1 MADEHRAR
9 GRRAADE
16 GAVDRP
22 RAAPAL
28 PGPGGPLAAGP
39 PSGGHVHGGPPHG
52 GHAHGGPSHG
62 RAAPR
67 SYTAPEMDAPR
78 APDDPRPAR
87 AEPPLPSGRDSRFDH
102 LHAEAKA
109 AIGYSANTIRA
120 IRERYRE
127 LYLEELG
134 RWHALRDELERL
146 ERRSRR
152 RPSSPSS
159 PSGPVDPAIAAEAG
173 ADDARLRELRR
184 EDALVTSSLGVHQ
197 QELAKL
203 EIAHQALE
211 RTWIFLERG
220 DASLIGDLG
229 GAAAPEDVRM
239 QIVEAQEAERSRLAQ
254 EIHDGP
260 AQALANA
267 IFQVEYIDRI
277 LGTDERLAR
286 AELHFLRE
294 LLRRELS
301 DVRSFISQLRPPLLE
316 ARGLNGALEEAAE
329 QFSTLA
335 GVPVERRLDASP
347 ERLADAE
354 QTVVLRVVQEALQ
367 NVRKHAEAST
377 VVLTTRA
384 TETAWTVEV
393 HDDGRGFDVATVA
406 ARGRRNFGL
415 QFMRERA
422 ELIGAQLEIRSR
434 PGAGTIVS
442 LTIPMGGGKDR

>member
-1 MADEHRAR
+1 MADVRRAR
-9 GRRAADE
+9 GRRAPDE
-16 GAVDRP
+16 GAPAVDRSL
-22 RAAPAL
+22 AASIP
-28 PGPGGPLAAGP
+28 PGPDRP
-39 PSGGHVHGGPPHG
+39 PPGHPTP
-52 GHAHGGPSHG
+52 GHAE
-62 RAAPR
+62 PR

-78 APDDPRPAR
+78 APDDPRPAN
-87 AEPPLPSGRDSRFDH
+87 AEPSLPSGRDSRFDH

-109 AIGYSANTIRA
+109 ALGYSANTIRA

-134 RWHALRDELERL
+134 RWHTLRDELERL
-146 ERRSRR
+146 ERRSRP
-152 RPSSPSS
+152 RPSSPS
-159 PSGPVDPAIAAEAG
+159 DPALAAEAG
-173 ADDARLRELRR
+173 AEDARLRELRR

-203 EIAHQALE
+203 DLALQVLE

-229 GAAAPEDVRM
+229 GSAAPEDLRM
-239 QIVEAQEAERSRLAQ
+239 QIIEAQEAERSRLAQ

-316 ARGLNGALEEAAE
+316 TRGLNGALEEAVE
-329 QFSTLA
+329 QFSALA
-335 GVPVERRLDASP
+335 GVPVERHLDAPP
-347 ERLADAE
+347 ERLGDAE

-384 TETAWTVEV
+384 TETAWSVEV
-393 HDDGRGFDVATVA
+393 HDDGRGFDVDAVA